1 MADTFP
7 LPIIESLDA
16 EKVLDLEELGSGP
29 LLTYIKYDGI
39 IEGDTLYPNWRGC
52 SESGEVIDFIDSPV
66 DVSGSEAE
74 LAKGMLVNLPNIAIA
89 PLDQGWA
96 FYSYAVRLKGETTIS
111 AESRRLMIY
120 IGKRPAQ
127 LLPAAHITQSHALCI
142 NIDELP
148 GEGASV
154 SVLPY
159 QAMAVGDK
167 VTFSWSGYMQGSD
180 PGDPSDPGDSD
191 TYQYILQ
198 SNDIG
203 KPLSWIIEKSLFD
216 FIENGFGYLDYT
228 IDYAPN
234 DSGLTSIA
242 SRQRYEIIPA
252 VEPKLEAPIFDSFSG
267 ADVNP
272 DKYPNGITV
281 RIPLYEGARI
291 GDDIRVYGMSTVQTL
306 SALKTLRVDPSNL
319 DSGRVECVF
328 DANWLKANNWQ
339 TIQLFYQWGRQKLSR
354 TSNVLEFQVRQ
365 TRSLIAPMVKTA
377 YPDDEDQFMYDAM
390 EGAVRGASVIVPDA
404 AIIEAGDTVHVEW
417 AFVDGS
423 AAYTGAALESNP
435 REFKVPL
442 EFIPAYMGKRIDVV
456 YSVVP
461 EHPVDDKEIYYS
473 APFNIEINKLPVNQ
487 YTRLKCALEG
497 AVTEISRAKVPSS
510 GAQFY
515 LDKWKFMAADQLVT
529 IEANGGVSD
538 AGENYDLCRS
548 RKVVLAEAQL
558 GKFDVILP
566 LSYLNGLTLGEI
578 FSIKTSVSFDGGES
592 YQTFPTVE
600 FKLVA

>member
-1 MADTFP
+1 
-7 LPIIESLDA
+7 
-16 EKVLDLEELGSGP
+16 
-29 LLTYIKYDGI
+29 
-39 IEGDTLYPNWRGC
+39 
-52 SESGEVIDFIDSPV
+52 
-66 DVSGSEAE
+66 
-74 LAKGMLVNLPNIAIA
+74 MLVNLPNIAIA

-354 TSNVLEFQVRQ
+354 TSNVLEFQVRR

-510 GAQFY
+510 GAPFY